1 MTAGTVTQASRW
13 RPPPRPALL
22 RWPLRRVRP
31 GVLLAGIFLLLV
43 VLAAIFPGL
52 LAPDNPLT
60 ITPVPPFV
68 RPFVTYHYLLGTD
81 QDGRDMLSRMIYG
94 ARPSLIMGLGATG
107 IGVAG
112 GTVLGVIA
120 GLGGRVAET
129 LIMRLIDI
137 VLSVPE
143 LLLAL
148 VVITILGTGTVDA
161 LVAVGVASIPAYARM
176 VRAQTL
182 VVRRAAYV
190 EAAGGLGIPRLTV
203 VWRHMMPNAIKPV
216 LVLATIGI
224 GSSIGYGAS
233 LSFLGLGTQPP
244 TPEWGSMLSGGVQ
257 FINNDWMLAA
267 IPGIAITLTVLCVTV
282 AGRDIKARTEGR
294 GPA

>member
-1 MTAGTVTQASRW
+1 MTVGAVTPSSALNPS
-13 RPPPRPALL
+13 PRPVPL

-31 GVLLAGIFLLLV
+31 GVLLAGLYLLLV

-52 LAPDNPLT
+52 LAPHNPLT

-68 RPFVTYHYLLGTD
+68 RPFVSYHYLLGTD
-81 QDGRDMLSRMIYG
+81 EDGRDMLSRMLYG

-107 IGVAG
+107 IGVG
-112 GTVLGVIA
+112 GGAVLGLAA
-120 GLGGRVAET
+120 GLGGRIAET

-137 VLSVPE
+137 VLSIPD

-148 VVITILGTGTVDA
+148 VVIALLGTGTTDA
-161 LVAVGVASIPAYARM
+161 LLAVGVAFIPAYARM
-176 VRAQTL
+176 IRAQTH
-182 VVRRAAYV
+182 VVRRASYV
-190 EAAGGLGIPRLTV
+190 DAADGLGIRRRTV
-203 VWRHMMPNAIKPV
+203 IWRHMLPNAIKPV

-244 TPEWGSMLSGGVQ
+244 TPEWGSMLATGVQ
-257 FINNDWMLAA
+257 FINNDWVLAF
-267 IPGIAITLTVLCVTV
+267 IPGVAITLTVLCVTV
-282 AGRDIKARTEGR
+282 VGRDLKAKSEGR
-294 GPA
+294 DAA